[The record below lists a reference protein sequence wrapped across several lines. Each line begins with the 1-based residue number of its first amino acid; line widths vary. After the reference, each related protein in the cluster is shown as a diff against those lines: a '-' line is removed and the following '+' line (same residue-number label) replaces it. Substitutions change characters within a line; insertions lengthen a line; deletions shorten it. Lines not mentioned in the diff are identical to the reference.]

1 MYLTEK
7 NIELFKIHHVY
18 TETEMRSRYEI
29 MLENYVKTIK
39 IEANVMIDMIY
50 KQILPAVGEYTKAVS
65 ETGVMK
71 RTLSTA
77 ISTEYEEK
85 LAARLS
91 SLSSSIASL
100 TEELESEV
108 HATDKITDMTEASFA
123 IKGKVIDILHTQ
135 SCSSEF
141 RNTKDTL
148 NKSDFCDKRLKYR
161 VFCRKNNIKSEAY

>member
-1 MYLTEK
+1 
-7 NIELFKIHHVY
+7 
-18 TETEMRSRYEI
+18 
-29 MLENYVKTIK
+29 
-39 IEANVMIDMIY
+39 MIDMIY

-123 IKGKVIDILHTQ
+123 IKGKVIILM
-135 SCSSEF
+135 EKL
-141 RNTKDTL
+141 RKI
-148 NKSDFCDKRLKYR
+148 CDEAESITDEKYWR
-161 VFCRKNNIKSEAY
+161 YPTYSKLLFGIS